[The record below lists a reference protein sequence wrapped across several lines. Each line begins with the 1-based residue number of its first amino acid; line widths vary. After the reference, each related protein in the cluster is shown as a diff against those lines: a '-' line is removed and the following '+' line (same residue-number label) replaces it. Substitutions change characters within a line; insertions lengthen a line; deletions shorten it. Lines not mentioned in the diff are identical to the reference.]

1 MELNEIRPFL
11 IQTMDQLNFLRRS
24 KQEER
29 IPNTPAQ
36 NLYNS
41 LNSN

>member
-11 IQTMDQLNFLRRS
+11 IQTMDQLNSLRRS

-29 IPNTPAQ
+29 IPITSAQ
-36 NLYNS
+36 NSYNS
-41 LNSN
+41 QNLN